1 MDDTRAG
8 AGRGLNLMERGR
20 NVPLASPLV
29 RMNDTSDIADRLHLT
44 ANRIDEWKRDA
55 QRLRTILEERS
66 GPLEPL
72 IMLDVEETSG
82 AIYREIDA
90 FEALLADV
98 DRKSHAAA
106 GQIAEVGDAL
116 RLVLLAIT
124 ELGTEM
130 YARETGTLAQAS

>member
-1 MDDTRAG
+1 MT
-8 AGRGLNLMERGR
+8 
-20 NVPLASPLV
+20 
-29 RMNDTSDIADRLHLT
+29 DTSEIADRLHLT
-44 ANRIDEWKRDA
+44 ASRIAQWRQDA
-55 QRLRTILEERS
+55 KRLRTILDERP

-72 IMLDVEETSG
+72 VMLDVEETSG

-90 FEALLADV
+90 FESLLVDV
-98 DRKSHAAA
+98 DRQSHAAA

-130 YARETGTLAQAS
+130 YARETADIVEAA